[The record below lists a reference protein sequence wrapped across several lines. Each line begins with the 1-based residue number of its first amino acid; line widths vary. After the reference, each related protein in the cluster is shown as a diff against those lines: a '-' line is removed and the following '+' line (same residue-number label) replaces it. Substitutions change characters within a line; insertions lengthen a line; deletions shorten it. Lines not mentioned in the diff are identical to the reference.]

1 MAPSEGADSSSIPDG
16 ATINLLNSLIESI
29 IGELRSKV
37 DTEVDTNIFL
47 QKLNLLLYMVKETA
61 EYLYQLAARIKNK
74 IESTSGR
81 INLMDLG
88 LEHL

>member
-37 DTEVDTNIFL
+37 DTEVDTNIL
-47 QKLNLLLYMVKETA
+47 
-61 EYLYQLAARIKNK
+61 
-74 IESTSGR
+74 SGQTEP
-81 INLMDLG
+81 IFSYG
-88 LEHL
+88 